1 MKGLLMKDLYLV
13 SNFKKQYGL
22 LLLFI
27 GGWSIFTQ
35 SFSFLAMYTILLGGM
50 MTFSIMSMDEAV
62 HFNRYALTMPVSV
75 RTLVKEKYALTCLCI
90 AGGSL
95 LALVIEM
102 SAMLTQW
109 NEGAMEWIMLAV
121 LSTFFLTAYTV
132 SLPVVLKYG
141 VEKARYIYMGV
152 MLAMGA
158 AVFGVAY
165 LAKNTPVMML
175 EGTPSV
181 ATIMIIFGIMLLID
195 VVMVGASY
203 RISLWVVRGK
213 EW

>member
-1 MKGLLMKDLYLV
+1 
-13 SNFKKQYGL
+13 
-22 LLLFI
+22 
-27 GGWSIFTQ
+27 
-35 SFSFLAMYTILLGGM
+35 
-50 MTFSIMSMDEAV
+50 
-62 HFNRYALTMPVSV
+62 
-75 RTLVKEKYALTCLCI
+75 
-90 AGGSL
+90 
-95 LALVIEM
+95 
-102 SAMLTQW
+102 
-109 NEGAMEWIMLAV
+109 MEWIMLAV

>member
-13 SNFKKQYGL
+13 SNFRKQYGL

-35 SFSFLAMYTILLGGM
+35 SFSFLAMYAILLGGM

-75 RTLVKEKYALTCLCI
+75 RTLVKEKYVLICLCI

-102 SAMLTQW
+102 IAMLTPW
-109 NEGAMEWIMLAV
+109 NEGAMEWIVLAV
-121 LSTFFLTAYTV
+121 LSTFFLAAYTV
-132 SLPVVLKYG
+132 SLPAVLKYG

-158 AVFGVAY
+158 TVFGVVH
-165 LAKNTPVMML
+165 LAKNTPVMMY
-175 EGTPSV
+175 EDTPS
-181 ATIMIIFGIMLLID
+181 AAMIMIIFGIMLLID
-195 VVMVGASY
+195 VVTVGVSY

>member
-1 MKGLLMKDLYLV
+1 
-13 SNFKKQYGL
+13 
-22 LLLFI
+22 
-27 GGWSIFTQ
+27 
-35 SFSFLAMYTILLGGM
+35 
-50 MTFSIMSMDEAV
+50 
-62 HFNRYALTMPVSV
+62 
-75 RTLVKEKYALTCLCI
+75 
-90 AGGSL
+90 
-95 LALVIEM
+95 
-102 SAMLTQW
+102 
-109 NEGAMEWIMLAV
+109 
-121 LSTFFLTAYTV
+121 
-132 SLPVVLKYG
+132 
-141 VEKARYIYMGV
+141 
-152 MLAMGA
+152 MGA